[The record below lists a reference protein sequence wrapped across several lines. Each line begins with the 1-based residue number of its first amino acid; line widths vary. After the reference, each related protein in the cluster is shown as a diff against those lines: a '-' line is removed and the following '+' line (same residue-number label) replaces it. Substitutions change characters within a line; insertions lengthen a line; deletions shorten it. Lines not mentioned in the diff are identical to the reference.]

1 MFLIVSLESEFFNL
15 FTTKLTWFSRLPK
28 HWEFLGSGIA
38 SEFWSDVYPNF
49 IYKILLY
56 RFTHSCNIL
65 VSDDTTQRTPTPV
78 VFSFLEIGQIYEHQN
93 WGAAEFE
100 LLWVETCGLRLL
112 KRESNTLISWFL
124 IVGVCKSTHIH

>member
-1 MFLIVSLESEFFNL
+1 MFFIVFLESVFFNL
-15 FTTKLTWFSRLPK
+15 FTTKLTWFSYLPK
-28 HWEFLGSGIA
+28 HWEFIGSGVA

-65 VSDDTTQRTPTPV
+65 VSDDTTQCTPTPV

-93 WGAAEFE
+93 WGPPSLSFYE
-100 LLWVETCGLRLL
+100 WKHVVSVSS
-112 KRESNTLISWFL
+112 RESNTLISWFL